1 MKLSVISFTAKG
13 AALSIQLFDKLGKEP
28 GVEIC
33 LYTKCSLEKF
43 GASDVSEPLKISDS
57 SEPLEPSKLSNPL
70 FRAQTDFPVTRITE
84 SVGEWAAKQM
94 EEKNTLLFIGAC
106 GIAVRAIAP
115 HIVDK
120 LHDSPVLVMDE
131 MGRYVI
137 PILSGHVGGANEIAL
152 LIAEKLG
159 AVPVITTATDINGK
173 FAVDLFAKRN
183 GFAILNKD
191 GIAKVSAKALADEEI
206 TMSIETGADKAGAG
220 ADRIR
225 GNIPQGI
232 RLISYPPRQFA
243 DIVIT
248 TEERS
253 FDAALTLKPREYI
266 IGMGCRRGKEKEKIK
281 ALIERSLKGLGI
293 SADSLLALASI
304 EQKKDEQ
311 GFLEWSR
318 EANIPFWTYTA
329 AELAQV
335 EGEFE
340 SSDFVKEQVGVDNVC
355 ERAAL
360 KGCGQQG
367 RLILS
372 KQAEDG
378 MTIAIAKRNWS
389 VVFDEE

>member
-1 MKLSVISFTAKG
+1 MKLSVISFTEKG
-13 AALSIQLFDKLGKEP
+13 KNLSKQLADKLRKEP
-28 GVEIC
+28 GVEIR

-43 GASDVSEPLKISDS
+43 EASDV
-57 SEPLEPSKLSNPL
+57 SEPLEPSKLSNLL
-70 FRAQTDFPVTRITE
+70 FGTQTDFPVMRITE
-84 SVGEWAAKQM
+84 SVREWAAKQM

-120 LHDSPVLVMDE
+120 LYDSPVLVMDE
-131 MGRYVI
+131 LGRYVI
-137 PILSGHVGGANEIAL
+137 PILSGHVGGANEAAL
-152 LIAEKLG
+152 FIAEKLG

-191 GIAKVSAKALADEEI
+191 GIAKVSAKVLAAEEI
-206 TMSIETGADKAGAG
+206 TMSIETGADKARAG

-225 GNIPQGI
+225 GNIPQGV

-266 IGMGCRRGKEKEKIK
+266 IGMGCRRGKQKEKIK
-281 ALIERSLKGLGI
+281 ALIEKSLKGLGI

-304 EQKKDEQ
+304 DKKKDEQ
-311 GFLEWSR
+311 GFLAWSR
-318 EANIPFWTYTA
+318 ETNIPFWTYTA